1 MPLIEFK
8 SILLKEQAISFA
20 NLVAITFILA
30 KFSGIMALM
39 KAKKD
44 GNKTLQGER

>member
-1 MPLIEFK
+1 MPLIEYK

-20 NLVAITFILA
+20 NLAAITFISS

-39 KAKKD
+39 KTKKD
-44 GNKTLQGER
+44 GNKTL